1 MREKLFNKKN
11 LKPVI
16 VLSAICLV
24 VAALM
29 GAVNM
34 ITAPII
40 KEAEEQKVYD
50 SLREVLDGKFEPA
63 ELPEGAPATVKA
75 IYKVSEGEELIGH
88 VVTLEKQGYA
98 SKIALTVGIDAEGKT
113 TKVII
118 TAQQETHGKNISPLL
133 DALSAGIGADEVDGV
148 EAVSGATKTSDF
160 IKSAVADAFSV
171 LGYGGGSQPGDDDN
185 SGGGEE
191 DGETLPKTE
200 EQIKEVCNGML
211 SEGTTLTDI
220 SLSDAPDAL
229 KRAYSTADNGYFLY
243 IVVPGDYVPV
253 ATEAV
258 VHLDNIGK
266 IIKVNLLQWVV
277 GHGVEPDGFADRFT
291 GTDKNS
297 AGDVELV
304 TGATGTSEDF
314 RDAIKASLEYFTES
328 QGLVE
333 SLPTSD
339 EQIKAISAQ
348 MAEKELSLSELEIK
362 GAPETLKRVY
372 NAGDDGYFLY
382 IVVPGDYVPVAT
394 EAIVWLDSECKVEK
408 VNLLQW
414 VVGHGVEP
422 DGFADRFIGADK
434 NSAGDVELVTGA
446 TGTSEDFRDALV
458 AAIITVSDG
467 DSARENLLIKRI
479 KALVPGAESF
489 ESVEIPTDAK
499 STLKKLYKV
508 VGGDGYVAYIITSTK
523 YVDVETE
530 CLVYINAAGKV
541 GNIDLITWTVGHGVE
556 PGEFASSMIGKTKE
570 ELADVE
576 LVTSA
581 TVTAGNLRDA
591 VADALAV
598 IPMNY
603 TPVIVGAVTV
613 ALCLIA
619 AVTVTIIKR
628 RKNR

>member
-1 MREKLFNKKN
+1 MREKLFNKEN

-16 VLSAICLV
+16 VLSVICLV

-118 TAQQETHGKNISPLL
+118 TAQQETHGKNIAPLL

-191 DGETLPKTE
+191 DGETLPKTD

-220 SLSDAPDAL
+220 SLNDAPDAL

-277 GHGVEPDGFADRFT
+277 GHGVVPDGFADRFT
-291 GTDKNS
+291 GT
-297 AGDVELV
+297 
-304 TGATGTSEDF
+304 
-314 RDAIKASLEYFTES
+314 
-328 QGLVE
+328 
-333 SLPTSD
+333 
-339 EQIKAISAQ
+339 
-348 MAEKELSLSELEIK
+348 
-362 GAPETLKRVY
+362 
-372 NAGDDGYFLY
+372 
-382 IVVPGDYVPVAT
+382 
-394 EAIVWLDSECKVEK
+394 
-408 VNLLQW
+408 
-414 VVGHGVEP
+414 
-422 DGFADRFIGADK
+422 DK

-467 DSARENLLIKRI
+467 DSARENLLIKRM
-479 KALVPGAESF
+479 KSLVPGAESF

-603 TPVIVGAVTV
+603 TPVTVGAVTV